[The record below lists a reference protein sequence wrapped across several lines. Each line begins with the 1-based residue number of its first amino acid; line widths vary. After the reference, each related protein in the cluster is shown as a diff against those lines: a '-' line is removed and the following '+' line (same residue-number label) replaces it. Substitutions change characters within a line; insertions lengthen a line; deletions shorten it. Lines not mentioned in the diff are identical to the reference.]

1 MKFFCGVTN
10 EVEVERVLINTP
22 NGSFIVW
29 LKKYDN
35 GNLMIVLTWSNFG
48 RPKHVPIMRDPKKKG
63 ERLKQAIWDGEGV
76 FRGRFGKRL
85 NFAPFPMDD
94 G

>member
-1 MKFFCGVTN
+1 M
-10 EVEVERVLINTP
+10 VE
-22 NGSFIVW
+22 
-29 LKKYDN
+29 DN
-35 GNLMIVLTWSNFG
+35 GMWNPHCVYIIYESKRWEPFLGLFGGKMPIFVLQMIFLQ
-48 RPKHVPIMRDPKKKG
+48 KKKG

>member
-1 MKFFCGVTN
+1 MDISFMKTKDGRLFWFFLVVKCQYLCYR
-10 EVEVERVLINTP
+10 E
-22 NGSFIVW
+22 
-29 LKKYDN
+29 
-35 GNLMIVLTWSNFG
+35 
-48 RPKHVPIMRDPKKKG
+48 KKK
-63 ERLKQAIWDGEGV
+63 RLKQAIWDGEGV